1 MRRHTT
7 SKRLDRRQ
15 TMSEQ
20 TSEEP
25 AGGPTVTEEAKVE
38 GQDLLKNIERIL
50 HEGRVRRIQVLRKE
64 RILLDIPL
72 SAGVAAGA
80 VLAFWLPQILAI
92 AAIAAL
98 LGGCTIR
105 VEREEPPAQA

>member
-1 MRRHTT
+1 
-7 SKRLDRRQ
+7 
-15 TMSEQ
+15 MSEQ
-20 TSEEP
+20 TGGGEP
-25 AGGPTVTEEAKVE
+25 TGGRTVTEETKV
-38 GQDLLKNIERIL
+38 QARDLQKNIERIL

-64 RILLDIPL
+64 RTLLDIPL

-80 VLAFWLPQILAI
+80 VMVIWLPHILAI
-92 AAIAAL
+92 AALGAV

>member
-1 MRRHTT
+1 
-7 SKRLDRRQ
+7 
-15 TMSEQ
+15 MSEE
-20 TSEEP
+20 TGGEP
-25 AGGPTVTEEAKVE
+25 TGGRTVTEETKA
-38 GQDLLKNIERIL
+38 QTHDLLKNIERIL
-50 HEGRVRRIQVLRKE
+50 HEGRVRRIQVLRKD

-80 VLAFWLPQILAI
+80 VLALWLPQILAI
-92 AAIAAL
+92 AALGAL